1 MPRKLNPEEREAF
14 NSYHKPG
21 GSNLSR
27 CKINQICLSM
37 AETDEHNLKMIDIC
51 RELIVNGNNFITE
64 ACPNK
69 IHNRRVDIVNLS
81 EQGEYK
87 DGGVWIEIETKKSTI
102 KPDADVTYLLL
113 TDKKWKKIL
122 RDY

>member
-1 MPRKLNPEEREAF
+1 
-14 NSYHKPG
+14 
-21 GSNLSR
+21 
-27 CKINQICLSM
+27 M